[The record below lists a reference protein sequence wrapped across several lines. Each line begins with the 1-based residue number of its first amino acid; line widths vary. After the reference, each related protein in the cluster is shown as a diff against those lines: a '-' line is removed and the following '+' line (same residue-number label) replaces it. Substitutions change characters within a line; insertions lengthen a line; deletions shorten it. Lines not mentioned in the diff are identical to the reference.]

1 MPNQP
6 YKLLVVDIDGTL
18 IDRDGRISAANRQA
32 LSRVRD
38 LGIRV
43 SICTGRGA
51 PSSLDIIRELSLD
64 SYHIFCDGALVSS
77 SDTRREIYA
86 RPISPPL
93 VKQMTGF
100 ARRRG
105 LDLELFSA
113 TRYLVE
119 RETWST
125 GAHRDFFGIEPALT
139 DFSRVWERE
148 RIIKGGLVATNPEE
162 VARAGYFCR
171 HFSDRLNF
179 SWATTPAYPG
189 TWFINILAPGVS
201 KGSALEA
208 LAPHLGVSL
217 DEVIAVGDGD
227 NDISLL
233 SAAGLAVAMDNAPD
247 RVKAVA
253 DYITLDVEQSGLAA
267 AINKF
272 LLPTG

>member
-1 MPNQP
+1 MPNHP

-18 IDRDGRISAANRQA
+18 IDRKGRISAANRQA

-38 LGIRV
+38 LGIGV

-51 PSSLDIIRELSLD
+51 HSSLDIIRELSLD
-64 SYHIFCDGALVSS
+64 GYHIFCDGALVST
-77 SDTRREIYA
+77 SDTLREIHA
-86 RPISPPL
+86 RPISPPM

-100 ARRRG
+100 ARRYG
-105 LDLELFSA
+105 LDLEFFSA

-125 GAHRDFFGIEPALT
+125 GAHRDFFGIEPSFT
-139 DFSRVWERE
+139 DFSEVWKRE

-162 VARAGYFCR
+162 VARARRFCR

-179 SWATTPAYPG
+179 SWATTPAFPG
-189 TWFINILAPGVS
+189 TDFINILAPGVS
-201 KGSALEA
+201 KGSALET

-217 DEVIAVGDGD
+217 DKVIAVGDGD
-227 NDISLL
+227 NDISLFA
-233 SAAGLAVAMDNAPD
+233 AAGLAVAMGNAPD
-247 RVKAVA
+247 HVKAVA
-253 DYITLDVEQSGLAA
+253 DHITLDVEQSGLAA

-272 LLPTG
+272 LPPA